1 MLRAGQ
7 LYIQERYG
15 IGFSAEAITTGF
27 LANKKPHSCW
37 LLLILWVSSIAYSY
51 VVNVRNEGDKQ
62 FVTLTKTMQILTAL
76 NIKLLKTVTA
86 NVLESRQLGKIFYEI
101 AKVLKDSGE
110 GQHFLLQAGA
120 RKQLKMLSWSHWQ
133 ARWVWR
139 LFYINDIIA
148 SLQKPKKQYKSFV
161 MNYNTQLC
169 NTAWGKKLLAR
180 VTQCTCFCSKNR
192 DRNFFRSVGKG
203 VATEI

>member
-7 LYIQERYG
+7 LYIQEQYG
-15 IGFSAEAITTGF
+15 IGFSAEAITAYF
-27 LANKKPHSCW
+27 LVNKKAHSCW
-37 LLLILWVSSIAYSY
+37 LLLILWVLQIAYSY

-110 GQHFLLQAGA
+110 GQLFLLPAGA
-120 RKQLKMLSWSHWQ
+120 RKQLKKLSWSHWQ
-133 ARWVWR
+133 ARWLER

-169 NTAWGKKLLAR
+169 NTAWGKKLLAQVAKR
-180 VTQCTCFCSKNR
+180 TCF
-192 DRNFFRSVGKG
+192 
-203 VATEI
+203 